1 MGPDFTVQYTDITM
15 LETSQTADFKAL
27 ANSLLELVTRLE
39 IVMKAIFSKENFMAM
54 EPISMQMV
62 TNLWV
67 DLGKDKL
74 QEWTGHSTLISENLE
89 YLEIIFIRSRGWKG
103 KIKSYLLDYEKK
115 TELSCK
121 NNVFYT
127 ISQLFKSKRRG
138 L

>member
-74 QEWTGHSTLISENLE
+74 QEWTGHSTLISENLK
-89 YLEIIFIRSRGWKG
+89 LVEIS
-103 KIKSYLLDYEKK
+103 KIILIPFL
-115 TELSCK
+115 
-121 NNVFYT
+121 N
-127 ISQLFKSKRRG
+127 IFKSCIDFQN
-138 L
+138 

>member
-54 EPISMQMV
+54 EPISMQTV

-67 DLGKDKL
+67 DLDLAKKL
-74 QEWTGHSTLISENLE
+74 DVEFFESLSTL
-89 YLEIIFIRSRGWKG
+89 GD
-103 KIKSYLLDYEKK
+103 KIASVDPKNVDDEADAKK
-115 TELSCK
+115 
-121 NNVFYT
+121 
-127 ISQLFKSKRRG
+127 IAAKRPAITTRRLPG
-138 L
+138 HTG